1 MDLKIFCVSC
11 DAWSW
16 HFDTSNVQPTGNS
29 EVDSAR
35 GEALLLAQ
43 AVEVEVIVTPRR
55 DEECSGIWD
64 VGVVGRCLKF
74 LA

>member
-1 MDLKIFCVSC
+1 MSCVVM
-11 DAWSW
+11 A
-16 HFDTSNVQPTGNS
+16 FDSSNVQPTGNT

-55 DEECSGIWD
+55 DKGCSGIWD